1 MTPFEAIYE
10 QVKKC
15 TLLFQTPEPPVG
27 LTEKT
32 AVWKKNKATLW
43 YYPAPEK
50 KSSVPLFLIYSLVNK
65 AFILDLAP
73 GYSMIEAFVNEG
85 YDVYL
90 LDFGVPGYEDKDLT
104 IESYV
109 LHYVQE
115 AARRTLRHSQASEL
129 TVIGY
134 CLGGTIAAI
143 YAAMTDDPIRNLI
156 LNVAP
161 IDFHQYK
168 VFDEITKG
176 LANGE
181 ADLDPLFDAL
191 GIIPAPFM
199 KTGLRAVSYP
209 IYYSPYLSLIYRI
222 DNKEY
227 TDYWRRFNKWTQG
240 HIPFSGGAIKQLVS
254 DFGRENKLI
263 RGGLIIGGKNA
274 SLSNIS
280 CPLLVICAESDK
292 LVPMELSTA
301 VIDLVS
307 SQDKTLHVLKG
318 GHATFTVN
326 NGLPE
331 YLGRWLSEHSL

>member
-1 MTPFEAIYE
+1 MTPFEEIYE

-15 TLLFQTPEPPVG
+15 ALLLQTPEPPVG
-27 LTEKT
+27 LTDRT
-32 AVWKKNKATLW
+32 AVWKKNKAALW
-43 YYPAPEK
+43 YYPAKEK
-50 KSSVPLFLIYSLVNK
+50 KYPVPLFLVYSLVNK

-90 LDFGVPGYEDKDLT
+90 LDFGAPGYEDKDLT
-104 IESYV
+104 IDDYV
-109 LHYVQE
+109 INYIQE
-115 AARRTLRHSQASEL
+115 AARRTLRHSKAAEL

-143 YAAMTDDPIRNLI
+143 YAAVTDDPIRNLI

-168 VFDEITKG
+168 VFDKIVDG
-176 LANGE
+176 MRNGK
-181 ADLDPLFDAL
+181 ADFDPLFDAL
-191 GIIPAPFM
+191 GIIPAGFM
-199 KTGLRAVSYP
+199 KAGLRMVSYP
-209 IYYSPYLSLIYRI
+209 VYYSPYLSLLYRA

-240 HIPFSGGAIKQLVS
+240 HVPFSGEAMKQFVR

-263 RGGLIIGGKNA
+263 NGGLQISGKDA
-274 SLSNIS
+274 SLSNIKAS
-280 CPLLVICAESDK
+280 LLVICAESDK

-301 VIDLVS
+301 IMDLVS
-307 SQDKTLHVLKG
+307 SHDKTLEILKG
-318 GHATFTVN
+318 GHATFTVK
-326 NGLPE
+326 NGLPG
-331 YLGRWLSEHSL
+331 YLSTWLHEHSS